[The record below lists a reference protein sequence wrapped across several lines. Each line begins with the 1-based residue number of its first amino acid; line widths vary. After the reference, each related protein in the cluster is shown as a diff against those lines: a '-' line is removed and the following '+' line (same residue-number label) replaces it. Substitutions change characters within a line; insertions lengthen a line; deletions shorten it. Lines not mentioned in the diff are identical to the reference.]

1 MHNPFNMH
9 STSNVFKELQ
19 RSGMML
25 PLEEMLEI
33 ERRNISLTIGIPKET
48 SFQENR
54 VALVPEAIALLT
66 NYGHQ
71 VVVESDAGKNANFQD
86 KDFSEAGAQIVYS
99 REAVYESN
107 LIIKVSPPTIEEIE
121 LVKPKQVIFSAIQMS
136 TNYGAQLKKLSE
148 KKATAF
154 GFNYITD
161 EEGVF
166 PVVRSMGEIAGSTS
180 ILIAAEYLSNVNSGK
195 GIMPGGI
202 TGIPPTEIVIIGAGI
217 VGENAARVALGLGAT
232 VKVFDNSLSRLARIR
247 NMFGGHQLYTSLI
260 RQDELAKQLASAD
273 VVIGALRAPEGRTPC
288 VVTESMVSDM
298 KYGAVIIDVSIDQ
311 GGCFET
317 SIPTNHE
324 NPVYKKYGVTHYCV
338 PNIPSRVAHTASI
351 ALSNVLG
358 PIVLEMGECG
368 GVEKYL
374 ANHRH
379 IRSGLYLYN
388 GFCTNKFFAKMY
400 SLTYK
405 DIDLL
410 MAAF

>member
-1 MHNPFNMH
+1 MH
-9 STSNVFKELQ
+9 SASIVFKELQ
-19 RSGMML
+19 RSGILL

-33 ERRNISLTIGIPKET
+33 EKRNVSLTIGIPKES

-54 VALVPEAIALLT
+54 VPLVPEAVALLC

-71 VVVESDAGKNANFQD
+71 VVVETDAGKNANFQD
-86 KDFSEAGAQIVYS
+86 KDYSEAGAQIAYS

-107 LIIKVSPPTIEEIE
+107 IIIKVSPPTLEEIE
-121 LVKPKQVIFSAIQMS
+121 LVKPKQIILSAVQMS

-148 KKATAF
+148 KRATAF
-154 GFNYITD
+154 GFNYIKD
-161 EEGVF
+161 EEGVY

-232 VKVFDNSLSRLARIR
+232 VKIFDNSLSRLARIR
-247 NMFGGHQLYTSLI
+247 SMFNGQQLYTSLI
-260 RQDELAKQLASAD
+260 KQDELARQLTNAD

-288 VVTESMVSDM
+288 VVTEAMVSDM
-298 KYGAVIIDVSIDQ
+298 KNGAVIIDVSIDQ

-324 NPVYKKYGVTHYCV
+324 KPVYKKFGVTHYCV

-351 ALSNVLG
+351 ALSNILE
-358 PIVLEMGECG
+358 PIVLEIGESG
-368 GVEKYL
+368 GLEKFL
-374 ANHRH
+374 AHHRH

-388 GFCTNKFFAKMY
+388 GLCTNRFFAQ
-400 SLTYK
+400 TYNLPFK

>member
-1 MHNPFNMH
+1 MH
-9 STSNVFKELQ
+9 SASIVFKELQ
-19 RSGMML
+19 RSGILL

-33 ERRNISLTIGIPKET
+33 EKRNVSLTIGIPKE
-48 SFQENR
+48 SSYQENR
-54 VALVPEAIALLT
+54 VPLVPEAVALLC

-71 VVVESDAGKNANFQD
+71 VVVETDAGKNANFQD
-86 KDFSEAGAQIVYS
+86 KDYSEAGAQIAYS

-107 LIIKVSPPTIEEIE
+107 IIIKVSPPTLEEIE
-121 LVKPKQVIFSAIQMS
+121 LVKPKQIILSAVQMS
-136 TNYGAQLKKLSE
+136 THYGAQLKKLSE
-148 KKATAF
+148 KRASAF
-154 GFNYITD
+154 GFNYIKD
-161 EEGVF
+161 EEGVY

-180 ILIAAEYLSNVNSGK
+180 ILIAAEYLSNVNAGK

-202 TGIPPTEIVIIGAGI
+202 TGVPPTEIVIIGAGI

-232 VKVFDNSLSRLARIR
+232 VKIFDNSLSRLARIR
-247 NMFGGHQLYTSLI
+247 SMFNGQQLYTSLI
-260 RQDELAKQLASAD
+260 KQDELARQLTNAD

-288 VVTESMVSDM
+288 VVTEAMVSEM
-298 KYGAVIIDVSIDQ
+298 KNGAVIIDVSIDQ

-324 NPVYKKYGVTHYCV
+324 KPVYKKFGVTHYCV

-351 ALSNVLG
+351 ALSNIIE
-358 PIVLEMGECG
+358 PIVLEIGESG
-368 GVEKYL
+368 GLENYL
-374 ANHRH
+374 AKHRH

-388 GFCTNKFFAKMY
+388 GLCTNRFFAQ
-400 SLTYK
+400 TYNLPFK